1 MRTPQRRGGA
11 FAFGH
16 QGAWPL
22 DRIDLESRGVDRLCP
37 LGGGMIFSV
46 SGPGVLQAA
55 QGRLDERSR
64 RILVLAVQSGPAS
77 VLANNGPLP
86 LTAGS
91 ILLAHSE
98 LPLEVRSDEG
108 SELVGF
114 AAPAHFFSPRFVPI
128 ERIRGG
134 ALIPLEG
141 AIAHLMSQLMASL
154 VAPDRAIRDADAAVD
169 AIGGLLAALT
179 QNRWASE
186 PKLRSVSRREARV
199 EQIAVFIRR
208 RFADPDLSPSTVAD
222 ALGISPRYIH
232 KVYSKN
238 GRTFRSIHQLKVGF
252 ERTREK
258 LARTIQLLLH
268 EKTFRRGN
276 FPRCSAAPPLRRCRR
291 SINFR
296 PFAEL
301 HHQRSRRDQTR

>member
-1 MRTPQRRGGA
+1 M
-11 FAFGH
+11 
-16 QGAWPL
+16 
-22 DRIDLESRGVDRLCP
+22 DRLCP

-238 GRTFRSIHQLKVGF
+238 GRTFRQDLIAVRLEAILSAFSDQHQARKTIAAIALGAGYTDLSLLNRHFRQLRGVTPGQARRMVSASS
-252 ERTREK
+252 RTGRQSKAPAKMPTAREWS
-258 LARTIQLLLH
+258 
-268 EKTFRRGN
+268 
-276 FPRCSAAPPLRRCRR
+276 SASR
-291 SINFR
+291 SN
-296 PFAEL
+296 
-301 HHQRSRRDQTR
+301 